1 MESHQ
6 DEQSELEAQL
16 EHAQAKIRASK
27 AEDQKLRQVQWERER
42 DLQLETFVQQ
52 RATLDTLRDQTEAL
66 EVQELR
72 LQAEVEVLR
81 ERQQETSETEAHRIR
96 RLVHERTTLLEDELA
111 KGKLD
116 LDYIAHIISS
126 ARRQELK
133 QETQRETDQNTKSS
147 VKNLV
152 QEIQD
157 RRRRD
162 FEVAEANFQARMRSF
177 QLEKETLAK
186 KAKELQVTKQRAL
199 QILSQ
204 NQQLVIKGF
213 FDAPP
218 ATQPRDDKSRT
229 TPTLDFEEILQS
241 LNQSGAQVEQI
252 QTIDSERN
260 SGRREFA
267 DALQEAR
274 ETLEQGDERIE
285 AIEKSLLDRKNEAQK
300 LGITVD
306 GLGAN
311 STRYDGGWGIESY
324 APRQYE
330 MVYFIRG
337 IVFVCM
343 DAAITEV
350 ATQPG
355 KELLELEV
363 QRWNEAH
370 FSVEQNR
377 DREQILQLARQTLA
391 NLVDEVI
398 SDMAEDIRFRRPMHS
413 QNCHLHP
420 IYASVHQMQL
430 QRAPPLLGQPL
441 N

>member
-1 MESHQ
+1 MSKNRKRKPASAYQYYQKLTQDFDSLEREMESHQ
-6 DEQSELEAQL
+6 EGQSELEAQL

-42 DLQLETFVQQ
+42 DRQLETFVQQ

-116 LDYIAHIISS
+116 LDYIAHIVSS

-152 QEIQD
+152 QDIQD

-213 FDAPP
+213 FDAPR
-218 ATQPRDDKSRT
+218 ATQPHDDKSRT

-260 SGRREFA
+260 SGRRELA

-274 ETLEQGDERIE
+274 ETLEQGDQRIE
-285 AIEKSLLDRKNEAQK
+285 AIKKRLLDRKNEAQK
-300 LGITVD
+300 LGITVN
-306 GLGAN
+306 GPGAN
-311 STRYDGGWGIESY
+311 STGYDESCL
-324 APRQYE
+324 RVW
-330 MVYFIRG
+330 M
-337 IVFVCM
+337 
-343 DAAITEV
+343 
-350 ATQPG
+350 
-355 KELLELEV
+355 LL
-363 QRWNEAH
+363 
-370 FSVEQNR
+370 
-377 DREQILQLARQTLA
+377 
-391 NLVDEVI
+391 
-398 SDMAEDIRFRRPMHS
+398 
-413 QNCHLHP
+413 
-420 IYASVHQMQL
+420 
-430 QRAPPLLGQPL
+430 
-441 N
+441 